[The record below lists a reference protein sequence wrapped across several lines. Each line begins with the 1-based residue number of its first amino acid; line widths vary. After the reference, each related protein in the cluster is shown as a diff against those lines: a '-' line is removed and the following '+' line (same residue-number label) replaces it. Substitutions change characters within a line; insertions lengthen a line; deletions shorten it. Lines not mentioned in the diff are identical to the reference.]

1 MKRSVIL
8 RTFSLVLA
16 LVLCLSSVPMA
27 ASAASTFTYTDKST
41 GLKLSVPSDWDM
53 EEVDDDWFNVV
64 FSSSTN
70 NVSTMA
76 YGNQD
81 RWGMLTSTQQKKV
94 SRSNYDND
102 QFTKAEMAKIIGC
115 TSSQIKMVTLGG
127 KEYFQAQFEDS
138 YTYGGYKFTRDVM
151 VWVRVY
157 NGWLHIFYY
166 SGNLSGTLFNSF
178 KSMIRGAT
186 YSTKS
191 VSTDDTPA
199 PTEAPNDKATTYSK
213 AVSAYNRGRYSE
225 AKKLFNSISTY
236 KDSAKYLRLI
246 RIRNAGSNTGMG
258 GKVYKSTR
266 GLTASDKKDI
276 DAAANDFYFADTA
289 EVLLCNSDVAC
300 YYLRGDWLGGSKCY
314 IKFYASSAG
323 TSYYIGSKLSTN
335 YSDTYSIND
344 GELRVN
350 ITGNNKL
357 TLKLTLL
364 SPDCMEVY
372 TYEKGGKTYTLNR

>member
-1 MKRSVIL
+1 MKRSAFI
-8 RTFSLVLA
+8 RIFSLMLA
-16 LVLCLSSVPMA
+16 LVLCLCTVPMP
-27 ASAASTFTYTDKST
+27 ASAATTYTYTDKYT
-41 GLKLSVPSDWDM
+41 GLKLSVPSEWDM
-53 EEVDDDWFNVV
+53 EYLEDEWFNVQ
-64 FSSSTN
+64 FSSSAN
-70 NVSTMA
+70 NIATMA
-76 YGNQD
+76 YGNRD
-81 RWGMLTSTQQKKV
+81 LWGQLTASEQKKV
-94 SRSNYDND
+94 TRSNYDND
-102 QFTKAEMAKIIGC
+102 QFSKSEIAKIIGC
-115 TSSQIKMVTLGG
+115 TTSQVKLVSLGG
-127 KEYFQAQFEDS
+127 KEYFQANYEDS
-138 YTYGGYKFTRDVM
+138 YTYGGYQFSLDVT

-157 NGWLHIFYY
+157 NGWLHTFYY
-166 SGNLSGTLFNSF
+166 GGKPSGDLFNAF
-178 KSMIRGAT
+178 KSMIRGAS

-191 VSTDDTPA
+191 VITEEENDPE
-199 PTEAPNDKATTYSK
+199 PTASQSSTYSK
-213 AVSAYNRGRYSE
+213 AVSAYNSGRYSE
-225 AKKLFNSISTY
+225 AKTLFNSISSY

-258 GKVYKSTR
+258 GKVYKSTK

-276 DAAANDFYFADTA
+276 DAAADDFYFADTA

>member
-1 MKRSVIL
+1 MKRSNVIRL
-8 RTFSLVLA
+8 FSLVLA
-16 LVLCLSSVPMA
+16 LVLCLTSVPMA
-27 ASAASTFTYTDKST
+27 ASAATTFTHTDSAT
-41 GLKLSVPSDWDM
+41 GLKLSVPSDWDL
-53 EEVDDDWFNVV
+53 EEIEDDWFNLV
-64 FSSSTN
+64 FTSSTN
-70 NVSTMA
+70 NVATMA

-81 RWGMLTSTQQKKV
+81 RWGDLTTTQQKKV
-94 SRSNYDND
+94 SRINYDND

-115 TSSQIKMVTLGG
+115 TSSQIKMVSLGG

-138 YTYGGYKFTRDVM
+138 YTYGGYKFTIDVM
-151 VWVRVY
+151 VWTRVY

-166 SGNLSGTLFNSF
+166 SGNLSGDLFNSF

-191 VSTDDTPA
+191 VTNNDTPA
-199 PTEAPNDKATTYSK
+199 STEAANDKATTYSK
-213 AVSAYNRGRYSE
+213 AVSAYNSGRYTE
-225 AKKLFNSISTY
+225 AQKLFNSVSAY

-258 GKVYKSTR
+258 GKVYKSTK

-276 DAAANDFYFADTA
+276 DAAAKDFYFADTA

-344 GELRVN
+344 GELRVDIN
-350 ITGNNKL
+350 GSNKL
-357 TLKLTLL
+357 TLQLTLTA
-364 SPDCMEVY
+364 PDCMEVY
-372 TYEKGGKTYTLNR
+372 TYEKGCKTYTLNR